1 MLALSFLMFSLSPLA
16 AAANDTTGRRSAA
29 QLIINR
35 QYEKKGYGDQGVA
48 RCMVAVRAGH
58 GPRAHTRRCTRLKQ
72 DTRHVGLL
80 ACQW

>member
-1 MLALSFLMFSLSPLA
+1 MFSLSPLA

-48 RCMVAVRAGH
+48 
-58 GPRAHTRRCTRLKQ
+58 
-72 DTRHVGLL
+72 
-80 ACQW
+80 